1 MSALSTKT
9 QPSSGTRIQ
18 LGESSLDDAVLA
30 RLVQQGIRDLARH
43 SGAYAAVFVNKP
55 GARLAHHVAVGY
67 VGQLSESGRAALADL
82 YRLTQ
87 AALTVEP
94 GLDTNTFGDRV
105 TGRHTTRA
113 RTTRPE
119 ASRSS
124 ALTEHR
130 RDRRPGIRQPSSV
143 PTRV

>member
-1 MSALSTKT
+1 MTTTAPETIAWPTTQAMSAPRTTTRPSGSSRP
-9 QPSSGTRIQ
+9 QPS
-18 LGESSLDDAVLA
+18 ESILDDAVLA

-43 SGAYAAVFVNKP
+43 SSAYAAAMANKP

-94 GLDTNTFGDRV
+94 GLDTNTFVDRV
-105 TGRHTTRA
+105 TGR
-113 RTTRPE
+113 
-119 ASRSS
+119 
-124 ALTEHR
+124 
-130 RDRRPGIRQPSSV
+130 RDPRQDHAC
-143 PTRV
+143 

>member
-1 MSALSTKT
+1 M
-9 QPSSGTRIQ
+9 QSSRGSSSKAFVTWPGT
-18 LGESSLDDAVLA
+18 AA
-30 RLVQQGIRDLARH
+30 RTRQC
-43 SGAYAAVFVNKP
+43 SPTKP
-55 GARLAHHVAVGY
+55 GARLAQHVAVGH
-67 VGQLSESGRAALADL
+67 VGQLSESGRLALADL

-94 GLDTNTFGDRV
+94 GLDTNTFVDRV
-105 TGRHTTRA
+105 TDATTRA

-130 RDRRPGIRQPSSV
+130 RDRRPGGGQPSSM
-143 PTRV
+143 PARI

>member
-1 MSALSTKT
+1 MTTTAPETIAWPTAQVMSAPRSKT
-9 QPSSGTRIQ
+9 QPSSGSRPQ
-18 LGESSLDDAVLA
+18 PSESILEDAVLA

-43 SGAYAAVFVNKP
+43 SSAYAAAMANKP

-94 GLDTNTFGDRV
+94 GLDTNTFVDRV
-105 TGRHTTRA
+105 TGR
-113 RTTRPE
+113 
-119 ASRSS
+119 
-124 ALTEHR
+124 
-130 RDRRPGIRQPSSV
+130 RDPRQDHAC
-143 PTRV
+143 

>member
-1 MSALSTKT
+1 MNTTASQTIARPAAQAMSALRTEA
-9 QPSSGTRIQ
+9 QPSSGTRTPP
-18 LGESSLDDAVLA
+18 GESFLDDAVLA

-43 SGAYAAVFVNKP
+43 SGAYAAMLANKP

-94 GLDTNTFGDRV
+94 GLDTNTFVDRV
-105 TGRHTTRA
+105 TGRRDPRLDH
-113 RTTRPE
+113 
-119 ASRSS
+119 AS
-124 ALTEHR
+124 
-130 RDRRPGIRQPSSV
+130 
-143 PTRV
+143 

>member
-1 MSALSTKT
+1 MNTTASQTIARPAAQAISALRTEA
-9 QPSSGTRIQ
+9 QSSGTRTPP
-18 LGESSLDDAVLA
+18 GESFLDDAVLA

-43 SGAYAAVFVNKP
+43 SGAYAAMLANKP

-94 GLDTNTFGDRV
+94 GLDTNTVVDRV
-105 TGRHTTRA
+105 TGRRDPRLDH
-113 RTTRPE
+113 
-119 ASRSS
+119 AS
-124 ALTEHR
+124 
-130 RDRRPGIRQPSSV
+130 
-143 PTRV
+143 

>member
-1 MSALSTKT
+1 MNTTASQTIARPAAQAMSALRTEA
-9 QPSSGTRIQ
+9 QPSSGTRTPP
-18 LGESSLDDAVLA
+18 GDDAFLA

-43 SGAYAAVFVNKP
+43 SGAYAAMLANKP

-94 GLDTNTFGDRV
+94 GLDTNTFVDRV
-105 TGRHTTRA
+105 TGRRDPRLDH
-113 RTTRPE
+113 
-119 ASRSS
+119 AS
-124 ALTEHR
+124 
-130 RDRRPGIRQPSSV
+130 
-143 PTRV
+143 

>member
-1 MSALSTKT
+1 MNTTASQTIARPAAQAMSALRTEA
-9 QPSSGTRIQ
+9 QPSSGTRIPP
-18 LGESSLDDAVLA
+18 GDDAVLA

-43 SGAYAAVFVNKP
+43 SGAYAAMLANKP

-94 GLDTNTFGDRV
+94 GLDTNTFVDRV
-105 TGRHTTRA
+105 TGRRDPRLDH
-113 RTTRPE
+113 
-119 ASRSS
+119 AS
-124 ALTEHR
+124 
-130 RDRRPGIRQPSSV
+130 
-143 PTRV
+143 